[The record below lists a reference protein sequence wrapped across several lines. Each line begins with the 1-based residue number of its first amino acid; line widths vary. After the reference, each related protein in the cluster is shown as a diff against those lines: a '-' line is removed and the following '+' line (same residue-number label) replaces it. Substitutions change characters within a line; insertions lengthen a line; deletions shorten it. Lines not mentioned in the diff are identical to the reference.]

1 MMMHALRVA
10 GIAPIVLAAALA
22 SSASAHEFVA
32 SKTGAA
38 KVRSTTAQ
46 VFEVD
51 ATTVEC
57 AKASASFE
65 VTATKSKTLAVH
77 KLEYKECSGFGETLD
92 VSAGSYVFEA
102 EDLLSF
108 AKALTISSESGCSIV
123 LEAGANNNRE
133 VVHYTNSAGKLRAK
147 QELRSL
153 SYSGSGGMCGIGG
166 SEGKL
171 SGSLEFEL
179 EGGTLEWR

>member
-10 GIAPIVLAAALA
+10 GIALIVLAAPLA

-32 SKTGAA
+32 SKTGEA

-46 VFEVD
+46 VFKVD

-65 VTATKSKTLAVH
+65 VTATKSETLAVH

-102 EDLLSF
+102 TDLLSL
-108 AKALTISSESGCSIV
+108 AKALTISSETGCSIV
-123 LEAGANNNRE
+123 LEAGANKTRE
-133 VVHYTNSAGKLRAK
+133 AVHYTNSAGKLRAT

-153 SYSGSGGMCGIGG
+153 SYSGSGGMCGGAS

-171 SGSLEFEL
+171 SGILEFEL